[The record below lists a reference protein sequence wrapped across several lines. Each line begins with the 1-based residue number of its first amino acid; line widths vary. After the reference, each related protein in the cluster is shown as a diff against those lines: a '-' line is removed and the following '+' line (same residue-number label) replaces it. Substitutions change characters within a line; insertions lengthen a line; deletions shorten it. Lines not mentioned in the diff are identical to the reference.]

1 MARYR
6 GTDQNDA
13 FKGTTGD
20 DRMEGFGGN
29 DYLYGGS
36 GKDVLI
42 GGDGNDWLEGGL
54 GNDTLDG
61 GNGNDIITGGAGR
74 DVMTGGA
81 ANDIFVFNP
90 GDVGAT
96 PARADTIT
104 DFGDG
109 TDLIDL
115 SAIDADVT
123 RSGDQAFRF
132 IGTSAFTGR
141 AGELRYQTVDHV
153 TWLAADVDGD
163 KQADGYIALDGT
175 HAVHPSDLVL

>member
-13 FKGTTGD
+13 LKGTTGN
-20 DRMEGFGGN
+20 DRMEGLGGN

-36 GKDVLI
+36 GRDVLL
-42 GGDGNDWLEGGL
+42 GGDGNDWLDGGR

-61 GNGNDIITGGAGR
+61 GNGNDILVGGAGR
-74 DVMTGGA
+74 DVMTGGG

-90 GDVGAT
+90 GDTGAT
-96 PARADTIT
+96 PETADRIT
-104 DFGDG
+104 DFGNG
-109 TDLIDL
+109 ADLIDL

-132 IGTSAFTGR
+132 IGTNAFTGR
-141 AGELRYQTVDHV
+141 AGELRYQVVDHV

-163 KQADGYIALDGT
+163 KIADGYIALDG
-175 HAVHPSDLVL
+175 VNRLHPSELVL